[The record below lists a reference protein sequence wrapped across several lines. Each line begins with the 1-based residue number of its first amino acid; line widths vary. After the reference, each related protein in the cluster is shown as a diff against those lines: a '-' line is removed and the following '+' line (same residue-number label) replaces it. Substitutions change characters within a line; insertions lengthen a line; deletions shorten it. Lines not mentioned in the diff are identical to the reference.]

1 MRQPPELTA
10 QRAERTLYFNKNA
23 PLPSRFLLSVW
34 PILRGSLLMVLGV
47 LLSQAVLAQSLT
59 VVLTDSLTQSPVI
72 GASVSVPGTGVGA
85 ATDVN
90 GRATLAP
97 APAAGT
103 RLRVEALGYRPQLVA
118 VPADQAQLVLR
129 LAPSAQA
136 IEEEV
141 LVTATRTNSRI
152 EDLSTRV
159 EVIGEEELVE
169 ENGIKPGN
177 IASLLGDIAGTQ
189 IQPTSPTTGNADLR
203 IQGLPGRYSQILRD
217 GLPLLGG
224 YSGSFGILQ
233 IPPLDLRQIE
243 LIKGSSS
250 TLYGGGAIAGLVNL
264 VSKSPVLNDPQL
276 TITANQST
284 LKESNLNGFASA
296 RNQRVGYSLFA
307 GGTRQ
312 QSTDVDG
319 DGFVDVP
326 RLRNFTVHPR
336 LFYYPKNGQLA
347 LGYTGTVEDRQ
358 GGDARVVQ
366 DLSRTP
372 ADRFFVTNRT
382 QRHSADLIYT
392 QDSLAGG
399 SLTVKGTA
407 SWFRRGVSTN
417 TVAYVGR
424 QLSYYSEVSYLHRYG
439 SHTLVGGLNVLGEDF
454 QPRYAESRT
463 RMQNDYTYATVG
475 GFVQDDWQLT
485 PALSVQGGLRFDHHN
500 TYGNFVLPR
509 AAVLFKA
516 SPDFTLRLNGGYGY
530 RVPVPYVNELDE
542 REIPQVLPLQL
553 LNPEAERSQGL
564 NGDVNYQHRF
574 ASGLSLN
581 LNQGFFY
588 TRLQDPLIFRPVR
601 FPIGPSATGVGLGWL
616 NAGAPTVSQGLES
629 YARLRYEGT
638 EFYLGYL
645 YTYARRRYDA
655 ANPNVPLAARHKL
668 ATVATQEIGEHLALG
683 IEASYTGRQYLD
695 NGSSRPDYPIV
706 AALARYH
713 IGPWTFILNGENL
726 FDYRQ
731 TRREAVVLGD
741 RTNPAFP
748 ELWAPVEGRVIN
760 VSVNWKWLR

>member
-1 MRQPPELTA
+1 MSIRLGIWFW
-10 QRAERTLYFNKNA
+10 RTN
-23 PLPSRFLLSVW
+23 LL
-34 PILRGSLLMVLGV
+34 LGV
-47 LLSQAVLAQSLT
+47 LFLLLPAAGRAQSLT
-59 VVLTDSLTQSPVI
+59 VVLRDSLTQAAVI
-72 GASVSVPGTGVGA
+72 GGSISVPGTGVGA

-90 GRATLAP
+90 GKAVLTPAP
-97 APAAGT
+97 APGT
-103 RLRVEALGYRPQLVA
+103 PLRVEALGYRPQLVA
-118 VPADQAQLVLR
+118 APAAGAALTLR
-129 LAPSAQA
+129 LAPSAEV
-136 IEEEV
+136 IEEV
-141 LVTATRTNSRI
+141 VVTATRTNSRL
-152 EDLSTRV
+152 EDLPTRV
-159 EVIGEEELVE
+159 EVLGEEELTE

-177 IASLLGDIAGTQ
+177 IASMLGDIAGTQ

-224 YSGSFGILQ
+224 YAGSFGILQ

-264 VSKSPVLNDPQL
+264 VSKSPVLGTPQL
-276 TITANQST
+276 SFTANQST
-284 LKESNLNGFASA
+284 LKESNLNGFASGRTA
-296 RNQRVGYSLFA
+296 RVGYTLFA

-358 GGDARVVQ
+358 GGDADVVQ
-366 DLSRTP
+366 ERGGLAVP
-372 ADRFFVTNRT
+372 KFFVTNKT

-392 QDSLAGG
+392 QDSVAGG
-399 SLTVKGTA
+399 SLTVKATA
-407 SWFRRGVSTN
+407 SWFRRAVSTN
-417 TVAYVGR
+417 TVGYAAR

-439 SHTLVGGLNVLGEDF
+439 HHTLVGGVNVLGEDF
-454 QPRYAESRT
+454 EPLPAESRT
-463 RMQNDYTYATVG
+463 DLLNDYRYATVG

-485 PALSVQGGLRFDHHN
+485 PTLSVQGGLRLDHHN
-500 TYGNFVLPR
+500 AYGNFLLPR

-516 SPDFTLRLNGGYGY
+516 SADFTLRLNGGYGY

-542 REIPQVLPLQL
+542 RELPQVLPLAFA
-553 LNPEAERSQGL
+553 NPGAERSQGL

-588 TRLQDPLIFRPVR
+588 THLQDPLVYRLVR
-601 FPIGPSATGVGLGWL
+601 FPVGPSATGSGLAWL

-629 YARLRYEGT
+629 YVRLRKDAT
-638 EFYLGYL
+638 EIYLGYL

-668 ATVATQEIGEHLALG
+668 ATVATQELSEHLALG

-695 NGSSRPDYPIV
+695 DGSSRPGYPVV
-706 AALARYH
+706 AALARYTA
-713 IGPWTFILNGENL
+713 GPWTFILNGENL

-741 RTNPAFP
+741 RANPSFP
-748 ELWAPVEGRVIN
+748 ELWAPVEGRVLN
-760 VSVNWKWLR
+760 VSVNWKWLQKS

>member
-1 MRQPPELTA
+1 MAVSTSFWRRNGLLLA
-10 QRAERTLYFNKNA
+10 LAFWL
-23 PLPSRFLLSVW
+23 LPDSGR
-34 PILRGSLLMVLGV
+34 
-47 LLSQAVLAQSLT
+47 AQSLT
-59 VVLTDSLTQSPVI
+59 VILRDSLSQAPVI
-72 GASVSVPGTGVGA
+72 GGSVSVPGTGVGA
-85 ATDVN
+85 ATDVR
-90 GRATLAP
+90 GEAVLTPAP
-97 APAAGT
+97 APGT
-103 RLRVEALGYRPQLVA
+103 RLRVEALGYRARLVA
-118 VPADQAQLVLR
+118 APTAGTPLILQL
-129 LAPSAQA
+129 AASAQA

-141 LVTATRTNSRI
+141 LVTATRTNSRL
-152 EDLSTRV
+152 EDLPTRV
-159 EVIGEEELVE
+159 EVIGEEELTE

-177 IASLLGDIAGTQ
+177 IASLLGDLAGTQ

-264 VSKSPVLNDPQL
+264 VSKAPVLGTPQL
-276 TITANQST
+276 TFTANQST
-284 LKESNLNGFASA
+284 LRESNLNGFASG
-296 RNQRVGYSLFA
+296 RGQRVGYTLFA

-358 GGDARVVQ
+358 GGDAAVVQ
-366 DLSRTP
+366 NKTTDASP
-372 ADRFFVTNRT
+372 RFFVTNRT

-392 QDSLAGG
+392 QDSTNGG

-417 TVAYVGR
+417 TVAYAAR

-439 SHTLVGGLNVLGEDF
+439 HHTLVGGLNVLGEDF
-454 QPRYAESRT
+454 QPLPAESRT
-463 RMQNDYTYATVG
+463 PLLNDYTYATVG

-485 PALSVQGGLRFDHHN
+485 PALNVQGGLRLDHHN
-500 TYGNFVLPR
+500 RYGTFLLPR
-509 AAVLFKA
+509 LAVLFKA
-516 SPDFTLRLNGGYGY
+516 SADFTLRLNGGYGY
-530 RVPVPYVNELDE
+530 RVPVPYVNDLDE
-542 REIPQVLPLQL
+542 REITRVQPLRGL
-553 LNPEAERSQGL
+553 GAERSQGL
-564 NGDVNYQHRF
+564 NGDVNYLHRF

-588 TRLQDPLIFRPVR
+588 TRLQDPLTLTQPAAIDPNDPFLPLR
-601 FPIGPSATGVGLGWL
+601 WY
-616 NAGAPTVSQGLES
+616 NAAAPTVSQGLES
-629 YARLRYEGT
+629 YARLRYNGT
-638 EFYLGYL
+638 EIYLGYL

-655 ANPNVPLAARHKL
+655 LNPNVPLAARHKL
-668 ATVATQEIGEHLALG
+668 STVATQEVGEHLALG

-695 NGSSRPDYPIV
+695 DGSTRPGYPIV
-706 AALARYH
+706 AALVRYAT
-713 IGPWTFILNGENL
+713 GPWAFILNGENL
-726 FDYRQ
+726 LDYRQ
-731 TRREAVVLGD
+731 TRREAVVFGD
-741 RTNPAFP
+741 RANPTFP
-748 ELWAPVEGRVIN
+748 ELWAPVEGRVFN
-760 VSVNWKWLR
+760 LSVNWKLIRE

>member
-1 MRQPPELTA
+1 MWGISVSFWRFGL
-10 QRAERTLYFNKNA
+10 LSGVF
-23 PLPSRFLLSVW
+23 FLL
-34 PILRGSLLMVLGV
+34 LT
-47 LLSQAVLAQSLT
+47 LSGRAQSLR
-59 VVLTDSLTQSPVI
+59 VVLRDSLTQSPVI
-72 GASVSVPGTGVGA
+72 GGSVSVPGTGVGA
-85 ATDVN
+85 ATDVK
-90 GRATLAP
+90 GEAVLTPAP
-97 APAAGT
+97 APGT

-118 VPADQAQLVLR
+118 APAAGTPLTLR
-129 LAPSAQA
+129 LAPSA
-136 IEEEV
+136 EVTEEV
-141 LVTATRTNSRI
+141 LVTATRTNSRL
-152 EDLSTRV
+152 EDLPTRV
-159 EVIGEEELVE
+159 EVLGEEELTE

-203 IQGLPGRYSQILRD
+203 IQGLAGRYSQILRD

-264 VSKSPVLNDPQL
+264 VSKTPVLGTPQL
-276 TITANQST
+276 TFTANQST
-284 LKESNLNGFASA
+284 LNESNLNGFASG
-296 RNQRVGYSLFA
+296 RSQRVGYTLFA

-312 QSTDVDG
+312 QSVDVDG

-358 GGDARVVQ
+358 GGDAAVVQ
-366 DLSRTP
+366 DLTRTI
-372 ADRFFVTNRT
+372 DRSFFVTNKT

-392 QDSLAGG
+392 QDSVAGG
-399 SLTVKGTA
+399 SLTVKATA
-407 SWFRRGVSTN
+407 SWFRRAVNTN
-417 TVAYVGR
+417 TVAYAAR
-424 QLSYYSEVSYLHRYG
+424 QLSYYSEVSYLRRYG
-439 SHTLVGGLNVLGEDF
+439 HHTLVGGLNVLGEDF
-454 QPRYAESRT
+454 EPLPAESRT
-463 RMQNDYTYATVG
+463 PLLNDYRYATVG

-485 PALSVQGGLRFDHHN
+485 PTLNVQGGLRLDHHN
-500 TYGNFVLPR
+500 AYGNFLLPR

-516 SPDFTLRLNGGYGY
+516 SPDVTLRLNGGFGY

-542 REIPQVLPLQL
+542 REMPLVQPLQGL
-553 LNPEAERSQGL
+553 RAERSQGL

-588 TRLQDPLIFRPVR
+588 TRLQDPLVLSEPL
-601 FPIGPSATGVGLGWL
+601 AL
-616 NAGAPTVSQGLES
+616 NYTTPLRWANAAAPTVSQGLES
-629 YARLRYEGT
+629 YVRLRYDET
-638 EFYLGYL
+638 EIYLGYL
-645 YTYARRRYDA
+645 YTYAQRRYDA

-668 ATVATQEIGEHLALG
+668 ATVATQELGKHLAVG

-695 NGSSRPDYPIV
+695 DGSARPGYPIV
-706 AALARYH
+706 AALVRYTA
-713 IGPWTFILNGENL
+713 GPWTVILNGENL

-731 TRREAVVLGD
+731 TRREAVALGD
-741 RTNPAFP
+741 RANPYFP
-748 ELWAPVEGRVIN
+748 ELWAPVEGRVLN

>member
-1 MRQPPELTA
+1 MGYCLI
-10 QRAERTLYFNKNA
+10 
-23 PLPSRFLLSVW
+23 LSVW
-34 PILRGSLLMVLGV
+34 KALRGWLPLAGLALLLPLGGH
-47 LLSQAVLAQSLT
+47 AQSLT
-59 VVLTDSLTQSPVI
+59 VVLTDSVSRAPVI

-90 GRATLAP
+90 GRAILTP

-103 RLRVEALGYRPQLVA
+103 RLRVEALGYRPRLLAAPAGPA
-118 VPADQAQLVLR
+118 VLTLR
-129 LAPSAQA
+129 LAPVAQA

-152 EDLSTRV
+152 EDLPTRV
-159 EVIGEEELVE
+159 EVLGEEELLE

-177 IASLLGDIAGTQ
+177 IASLLGDLAGTQ

-224 YSGSFGILQ
+224 YAGSFGILQ

-243 LIKGSSS
+243 LIKGSNS

-264 VSKSPVLNDPQL
+264 VSKSPVLGDPQL

-284 LKESNLNGFASA
+284 LKESNLNGFASG
-296 RNQRVGYSLFA
+296 RNQQLGYSLFV

-319 DGFVDVP
+319 DAFVDVP
-326 RLRNFTVHPR
+326 QLRNFTVHPR
-336 LFYYPKNGQLA
+336 LFYYPNNGQLA
-347 LGYTGTVEDRQ
+347 LGYTGTVENRQ
-358 GGDARVVQ
+358 GGDVAVVQ
-366 DLSRTP
+366 NQPRTL
-372 ADRFFVTNRT
+372 DRSFFVTNRT

-392 QDSLAGG
+392 QDSVAGG
-399 SLTVKGTA
+399 GLTVKGTA
-407 SWFRRGVSTN
+407 SWFRRNVSTN
-417 TVAYVGR
+417 TVDYAAR

-439 SHTLVGGLNVLGEDF
+439 QHTLVGGLNLLGEDF
-454 QPRYAESRT
+454 EPLPAPGRVPLL
-463 RMQNDYTYATVG
+463 NDYRYATVG

-485 PALSVQGGLRFDHHN
+485 STLSVQGGLRLDHHN
-500 TYGNFVLPR
+500 AYGNFLLPR
-509 AAVLFKA
+509 AAVLFKPA
-516 SPDFTLRLNGGYGY
+516 PDFTLRLNGGYGY

-542 REIPQVLPLQL
+542 RELPRVQPLQGL
-553 LNPEAERSQGL
+553 RAELSQGL

-574 ASGLSLN
+574 ASGLNLN

-588 TRLQDPLIFRPVR
+588 TRLQHPLVLRDVKIPL
-601 FPIGPSATGVGLGWL
+601 GPNVTGTGLAWF

-629 YARLRYEGT
+629 YGRLRYEGT
-638 EFYLGYL
+638 ELYLGYL
-645 YTYARRRYDA
+645 FTYARRRYDP

-668 ATVATQEIGEHLALG
+668 ATVATQEFGEHLAAG
-683 IEASYTGRQYLD
+683 IEASYTGRQYLED
-695 NGSSRPDYPIV
+695 GSSRPGYPIA
-706 AALARYH
+706 AALVRYH
-713 IGPWTFILNGENL
+713 TGPWTFILNGENL

-741 RTNPAFP
+741 RTNPDFP
-748 ELWAPVEGRVIN
+748 ELWAPVEGRVLN

>member
-1 MRQPPELTA
+1 VT
-10 QRAERTLYFNKNA
+10 
-23 PLPSRFLLSVW
+23 
-34 PILRGSLLMVLGV
+34 
-47 LLSQAVLAQSLT
+47 
-59 VVLTDSLTQSPVI
+59 
-72 GASVSVPGTGVGA
+72 
-85 ATDVN
+85 
-90 GRATLAP
+90 
-97 APAAGT
+97 
-103 RLRVEALGYRPQLVA
+103 
-118 VPADQAQLVLR
+118 
-129 LAPSAQA
+129 
-136 IEEEV
+136 EEV
-141 LVTATRTNSRI
+141 LVTATRTNSRL
-152 EDLSTRV
+152 EDLPTRV
-159 EVIGEEELVE
+159 EVLGEEELTE

-203 IQGLPGRYSQILRD
+203 IQGLPGRYSQLLRD

-264 VSKSPVLNDPQL
+264 VSKSPVLGTPQL
-276 TITANQST
+276 TLTVNQST
-284 LKESNLNGFASA
+284 LKESNLNGFASG
-296 RNQRVGYSLFA
+296 RNQRVGYTMFA

-312 QSTDVDG
+312 QSTDVDD

-358 GGDARVVQ
+358 GGDAAVVQ
-366 DLSRTP
+366 GQYSTLDP
-372 ADRFFVTNRT
+372 KFFVTNKT

-392 QDSLAGG
+392 QDSVAGG
-399 SLTVKGTA
+399 SLTVKATA
-407 SWFRRGVSTN
+407 RWFRRAVSTN
-417 TVAYVGR
+417 TVAYAAR

-439 SHTLVGGLNVLGEDF
+439 HHTLVGGLNVLGEDF
-454 QPRYAESRT
+454 EPLPAESRT
-463 RMQNDYTYATVG
+463 PLLNDYRYATVG

-485 PALSVQGGLRFDHHN
+485 PTLSVQGGLRLDHHN
-500 TYGNFVLPR
+500 QYGNFLLPR

-516 SPDFTLRLNGGYGY
+516 SPDVTLRLNGGFGY

-542 REIPQVLPLQL
+542 REIPLVQPLANL
-553 LNPEAERSQGL
+553 RAERSQGL

-588 TRLQDPLIFRPVR
+588 TRLQDPLVL
-601 FPIGPSATGVGLGWL
+601 SAPLTL
-616 NAGAPTVSQGLES
+616 NYTTPLRWYNAAAPTVSQGLES
-629 YARLRYEGT
+629 YVRLRKDET
-638 EFYLGYL
+638 EIYLGYL

-668 ATVATQEIGEHLALG
+668 ATVATQDLSEHLAVG

-695 NGSSRPDYPIV
+695 DGSSRPGYPVV
-706 AALARYH
+706 AALVRYTT
-713 IGPWTFILNGENL
+713 GPWTFILNGENL

-741 RTNPAFP
+741 RANPYFP

-760 VSVNWKWLR
+760 ASVNWKWLR

>member
-1 MRQPPELTA
+1 MSL
-10 QRAERTLYFNKNA
+10 
-23 PLPSRFLLSVW
+23 RFGFSMWRVSLLLSVCC
-34 PILRGSLLMVLGV
+34 LLMTLG
-47 LLSQAVLAQSLT
+47 SRAQSLR
-59 VVLTDSLTQSPVI
+59 VVLRDSLTQSPVI
-72 GASVSVPGTGVGA
+72 GGSVSVPGTGVGA
-85 ATDVN
+85 ATDVK
-90 GRATLAP
+90 GEAVLTPAP
-97 APAAGT
+97 APGT

-118 VPADQAQLVLR
+118 TPAAGTALTLQ
-129 LAPSAQA
+129 LAPATQA

-141 LVTATRTNSRI
+141 LVTATRTNSRL
-152 EDLSTRV
+152 EDLPTRV
-159 EVIGEEELVE
+159 EVLGEEELTE

-264 VSKSPVLNDPQL
+264 VSKTPVLGSPQL
-276 TITANQST
+276 TFTANQST
-284 LKESNLNGFASA
+284 LKESNLNGFASG
-296 RNQRVGYSLFA
+296 RNQRVGYTLFA

-312 QSTDVDG
+312 QSVDVDG

-358 GGDARVVQ
+358 GGDAAVVQ
-366 DLSRTP
+366 GGASTLVP
-372 ADRFFVTNRT
+372 KFFVTNKT
-382 QRHSADLIYT
+382 ERHSTDLTYT
-392 QDSLAGG
+392 QDSVAGG
-399 SLTVKGTA
+399 SLTVKATA
-407 SWFRRGVSTN
+407 SWFRRAVSTN
-417 TVAYVGR
+417 TVGYAAR

-439 SHTLVGGLNVLGEDF
+439 HHTLVGGLNVLGEDF
-454 QPRYAESRT
+454 EPLLAESRT
-463 RMQNDYTYATVG
+463 PLLNDYRYATVG

-485 PALSVQGGLRFDHHN
+485 PTLSVQGGLRLDHHN
-500 TYGNFVLPR
+500 TYGNFLLPR

-516 SPDFTLRLNGGYGY
+516 SPDVTLRLNGGFGY

-542 REIPQVLPLQL
+542 REIPLVQPLQNL
-553 LNPEAERSQGL
+553 SAERSQGL

-588 TRLQDPLIFRPVR
+588 TRLQDPLVLNQARIIDYPVPVGT
-601 FPIGPSATGVGLGWL
+601 FELPINWY
-616 NAGAPTVSQGLES
+616 NAAAPTVSQGLES
-629 YARLRYEGT
+629 YVRLRHHET
-638 EFYLGYL
+638 EIYLGYL

-655 ANPNVPLAARHKL
+655 ISPNVPLAARHKL
-668 ATVATQEIGEHLALG
+668 ATVATQELSEHLAVG

-695 NGSSRPDYPIV
+695 EGSTRPGYPVV
-706 AALARYH
+706 AALVRYTA
-713 IGPWTFILNGENL
+713 GPWTFILNGENL

-731 TRREAVVLGD
+731 TRREAVALGD
-741 RTNPAFP
+741 RANPYFP
-748 ELWAPVEGRVIN
+748 ELWAPVEGRVLN

>member
-1 MRQPPELTA
+1 MSSISPLWRAGLLLAAIFILLPVGGRA
-10 QRAERTLYFNKNA
+10 QA
-23 PLPSRFLLSVW
+23 
-34 PILRGSLLMVLGV
+34 
-47 LLSQAVLAQSLT
+47 LT
-59 VVLTDSLTQSPVI
+59 VFLRDSLTQAPVI
-72 GASVSVPGTGVGA
+72 GGSVSVPGTGVGA

-90 GRATLAP
+90 GRATLTP

-103 RLRVEALGYRPQLVA
+103 RLRVEALGYRPRLVV
-118 VPADQAQLVLR
+118 VPAAAEPLTLR
-129 LAPSAQA
+129 LAASAQA

-141 LVTATRTNSRI
+141 LVTATRTNSRL
-152 EDLSTRV
+152 EDLPTRV

-224 YSGSFGILQ
+224 YAGSFGILQ

-284 LKESNLNGFASA
+284 LKESNLNGFASG
-296 RNQRVGYSLFA
+296 RNQRVGYSLFL

-366 DLSRTP
+366 DKAAGSNDL
-372 ADRFFVTNRT
+372 FFVTNRT

-399 SLTVKGTA
+399 SLTVKGTT
-407 SWFRRGVSTN
+407 SWFRRAVNTN
-417 TVAYVGR
+417 TVAYAAR

-439 SHTLVGGLNVLGEDF
+439 HHTLVGGLNVLGEDF
-454 QPRYAESRT
+454 QPLYAESRT
-463 RMQNDYTYATVG
+463 RLLNDYTYATLG

-485 PALSVQGGLRFDHHN
+485 PALSVQGGLRLDHHN
-500 TYGNFVLPR
+500 AYGNFLLPR
-509 AAVLFKA
+509 AALLFKA
-516 SPDFTLRLNGGYGY
+516 SADFTLRLNGGYGY

-542 REIPQVLPLQL
+542 RELPLVRPLQGL
-553 LNPEAERSQGL
+553 RAERSQGL

-588 TRLQDPLIFRPVR
+588 TRLQDPLVLTEPTFLNPNDPLR
-601 FPIGPSATGVGLGWL
+601 FQLPLSWYNAT
-616 NAGAPTVSQGLES
+616 APTVSQGLES
-629 YARLRYEGT
+629 YARLRYQGT

-655 ANPNVPLAARHKL
+655 TSPNVPLAARHKL

-695 NGSSRPDYPIV
+695 DGSARLPHRGGPGPLPHRPLDLHPQ
-706 AALARYH
+706 R
-713 IGPWTFILNGENL
+713 
-726 FDYRQ
+726 
-731 TRREAVVLGD
+731 
-741 RTNPAFP
+741 
-748 ELWAPVEGRVIN
+748 
-760 VSVNWKWLR
+760 

>member
-1 MRQPPELTA
+1 MNLR
-10 QRAERTLYFNKNA
+10 FNA
-23 PLPSRFLLSVW
+23 SSWRIGGLLLSLFFLLPVAGW
-34 PILRGSLLMVLGV
+34 
-47 LLSQAVLAQSLT
+47 AQSLR
-59 VVLTDSLTQSPVI
+59 VVLRDSLTQSPVI
-72 GASVSVPGTGVGA
+72 GGSVSVPGTGVGA
-85 ATDVN
+85 ATDVK
-90 GRATLAP
+90 GEAVLTPAP
-97 APAAGT
+97 APGT

-118 VPADQAQLVLR
+118 APAAGTPLTLR
-129 LAPSAQA
+129 LAPSA
-136 IEEEV
+136 EVTEEV
-141 LVTATRTNSRI
+141 LVTATRTNSRL
-152 EDLSTRV
+152 EDLPTRV
-159 EVIGEEELVE
+159 EVLGEEELTE

-264 VSKSPVLNDPQL
+264 VSKTPVLGNPQL
-276 TITANQST
+276 TFTANQST
-284 LKESNLNGFASA
+284 LKESNLNGFASG
-296 RNQRVGYSLFA
+296 RTQRVGYTLFA

-312 QSTDVDG
+312 QSVDVDG

-326 RLRNFTVHPR
+326 QLRNFTVHPR

-358 GGDARVVQ
+358 GGDVNVVQ
-366 DLSRTP
+366 EKYSTLDP
-372 ADRFFVTNRT
+372 KFFVTNKT

-392 QDSLAGG
+392 QDSVAGG
-399 SLTVKGTA
+399 SLTVKATA
-407 SWFRRGVSTN
+407 SWFRRAVSTN
-417 TVAYVGR
+417 TVAYAAR

-439 SHTLVGGLNVLGEDF
+439 HHTLVGGLNVLGEDF
-454 QPRYAESRT
+454 EPLPAESRT
-463 RMQNDYTYATVG
+463 PLLNDYRYATVG

-485 PALSVQGGLRFDHHN
+485 PTLSVQGGLRLDHHN
-500 TYGNFVLPR
+500 AYGNFLLPR

-516 SPDFTLRLNGGYGY
+516 SADFTLRLNGGFGY

-542 REIPQVLPLQL
+542 REIPLVQPLQNL
-553 LNPEAERSQGL
+553 SAERSQGL

-588 TRLQDPLIFRPVR
+588 TRLQDPLV
-601 FPIGPSATGVGLGWL
+601 L
-616 NAGAPTVSQGLES
+616 NAPLTLNYTTPLRWYNATAPTVSQGLES
-629 YARLRYEGT
+629 YVRLRKDET
-638 EFYLGYL
+638 EIYLGYL

-668 ATVATQEIGEHLALG
+668 ATVATQDLGEHLAVG

-695 NGSSRPDYPIV
+695 DGTSRPGYPVV
-706 AALARYH
+706 AALVRYTT
-713 IGPWTFILNGENL
+713 GPWTFILNGENL

-731 TRREAVVLGD
+731 TRREAVALGD
-741 RTNPAFP
+741 RANPYFP

>member
-1 MRQPPELTA
+1 MRFCVELLNR
-10 QRAERTLYFNKNA
+10 RAGGL
-23 PLPSRFLLSVW
+23 LVVLFLLL
-34 PILRGSLLMVLGV
+34 PLAGR
-47 LLSQAVLAQSLT
+47 AQSLT
-59 VVLTDSLTQSPVI
+59 VILRDSLSQAPVI
-72 GASVSVPGTGVGA
+72 GGSVSVPGTGVGA
-85 ATDVN
+85 ATDVR
-90 GRATLAP
+90 GEAVLTP

-103 RLRVEALGYRPQLVA
+103 RLRVEALGYRTRLVA
-118 VPADQAQLVLR
+118 APAAGTPLTLQL
-129 LAPSAQA
+129 AASAQA

-141 LVTATRTNSRI
+141 LVTATRTNSRL
-152 EDLSTRV
+152 EDLPTRV
-159 EVIGEEELVE
+159 EVIGEEELTE

-177 IASLLGDIAGTQ
+177 IASLLGDLAGTQ

-264 VSKSPVLNDPQL
+264 VSKAPVLGTPQL
-276 TITANQST
+276 TFTANQST
-284 LKESNLNGFASA
+284 LKESNLNGFASG
-296 RNQRVGYSLFA
+296 RNQRVGYTLFA

-326 RLRNFTVHPR
+326 QLRNFMVHPR

-347 LGYTGTVEDRQ
+347 LGYTGTVENRQ
-358 GGDARVVQ
+358 GGDVAVVQ
-366 DLSRTP
+366 DQISTGVP
-372 ADRFFVTNRT
+372 KFFVTNRT

-417 TVAYVGR
+417 TVDYAAR

-439 SHTLVGGLNVLGEDF
+439 HHTLVGGLNVLGEDF
-454 QPRYAESRT
+454 QPLPAASRT
-463 RMQNDYTYATVG
+463 SLLNDYTYATVG

-485 PALSVQGGLRFDHHN
+485 PTLSVQGGLRLDHHN
-500 TYGNFVLPR
+500 IYGNFLLPR

-516 SPDFTLRLNGGYGY
+516 SADFTLRLNGGYGY

-542 REIPQVLPLQL
+542 REMPLVQPL
-553 LNPEAERSQGL
+553 RGLSAERSQGL
-564 NGDVNYQHRF
+564 NGDVNYLHRF

-588 TRLQDPLIFRPVR
+588 TRLQDPLVLSQPVIDYTN
-601 FPIGPSATGVGLGWL
+601 PLQYTEPLTWY
-616 NAGAPTVSQGLES
+616 NASAPTVSQGLES
-629 YARLRYEGT
+629 YARLRYDET
-638 EFYLGYL
+638 EIYFGYL
-645 YTYARRRYDA
+645 YTYARRQYDA

-668 ATVATQEIGEHLALG
+668 STVATEELGEHLALG

-695 NGSSRPDYPIV
+695 DGSTRPGYPIL
-706 AALARYH
+706 AALVRYTT
-713 IGPWTFILNGENL
+713 GPWTFILNGENL
-726 FDYRQ
+726 LDYRQ
-731 TRREAVVLGD
+731 TRREAVAFGN
-741 RTNPAFP
+741 RANPVFP
-748 ELWAPVEGRVIN
+748 ELWAPVEGRVFN
-760 VSVNWKWLR
+760 LSVNWKLVRQ